1 MGEFSPCTGSV
12 DDDACFALLGRQA
25 GRQAG
30 SRYSGGVELSSDWL
44 VGALWE
50 ARKCPA
56 QREVQSHRPSLFGR
70 RLLLLELWAGPRSR
84 PKPRDQGEESPQGLH
99 WAVPLLW
106 VAHSAPTA
114 RRVQFLQ
121 QASCPREGPPAIWP
135 LWLGGKAGGM
145 LLSVL
150 PSLGTLS
157 MSCGLGDDHES
168 HSYSRWKETTVTA
181 THFSHSF
188 THSINKLPLSSRPEC

>member
-1 MGEFSPCTGSV
+1 MCTCLWSFSNEHRLFLYAAGKGGSKSYYFLTIDWNQTRELRKPAQEVGEFSPCTGSV

-44 VGALWE
+44 VGALWK

-84 PKPRDQGEESPQGLH
+84 PKPRDQGEESPQGLR

-106 VAHSAPTA
+106 VAHSQPP
-114 RRVQFLQ
+114 
-121 QASCPREGPPAIWP
+121 PR
-135 LWLGGKAGGM
+135 GG
-145 LLSVL
+145 
-150 PSLGTLS
+150 
-157 MSCGLGDDHES
+157 
-168 HSYSRWKETTVTA
+168 
-181 THFSHSF
+181 FSF
-188 THSINKLPLSSRPEC
+188 SSRPAAHGKVLLQFGLCGLEEKLEECS